1 MTYGGDLQK
10 FVNYQTKVAIY
21 GDYTK
26 YTSKS
31 LKDFM
36 YESNK
41 GNNIFFVATKEEAIE
56 RLVNS

>member
-1 MTYGGDLQK
+1 MTYGGDLQE
-10 FVNYQTKVAIY
+10 FLSYQTKVAIY

-26 YTSKS
+26 YTSKP

-41 GNNIFFVATKEEAIE
+41 GNNFF
-56 RLVNS
+56 L